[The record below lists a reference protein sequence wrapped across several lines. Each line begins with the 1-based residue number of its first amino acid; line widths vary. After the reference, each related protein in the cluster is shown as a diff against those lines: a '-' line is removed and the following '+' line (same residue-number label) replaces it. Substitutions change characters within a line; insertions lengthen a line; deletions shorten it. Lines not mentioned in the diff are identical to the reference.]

1 MRGRAGTMTRD
12 RVSPRGSVVMMCGL
26 PASGKTTTAER
37 LHGYTGGVLIRSCD
51 VYKELGISLPDW
63 VRRTAGLTRDVTAY
77 EQVRDA
83 AYARMLSLVKERLT
97 AGSRLVIVDAV
108 HGESGKREAV
118 FDVCAAH
125 KADPLLL
132 WCRCEDRT
140 EIERRLGMRRGRE
153 AEPECEASDWS
164 VFEHLARL
172 WEAPTHEWSQ
182 SHAVPILSYDTWVGR
197 LRWLRRARR
206 PVSQLIENALRPG
219 VLDRRVDKRSD
230 PSPILRRGEPDRS
243 QMA

>member
-26 PASGKTTTAER
+26 PASGKTMTAER

-83 AYARMLSLVKERLT
+83 AYARMQSLVKEHLT

-108 HGESGKREAV
+108 HGESGKRTAV

-153 AEPECEASDWS
+153 VSERELRSAQRKGAAPVHFRLSLAQYGDGLIP
-164 VFEHLARL
+164 VFGLARVTDS
-172 WEAPTHEWSQ
+172 W
-182 SHAVPILSYDTWVGR
+182 
-197 LRWLRRARR
+197 
-206 PVSQLIENALRPG
+206 
-219 VLDRRVDKRSD
+219 
-230 PSPILRRGEPDRS
+230 
-243 QMA
+243 

>member
-12 RVSPRGSVVMMCGL
+12 RVSARGSVVMMCGL

-51 VYKELGISLPDW
+51 VYQELGISLPDW
-63 VRRTAGLTRDVTAY
+63 VRRTDGFRRDVTAY

-83 AYARMLSLVKERLT
+83 AYVRMLSLIKDHLT

-108 HGESGKREAV
+108 HGESGKRTAV
-118 FDVCAAH
+118 FEVCAAH
-125 KADPLLL
+125 EADPLLL

-140 EIERRLGMRRGRE
+140 EIERRLCMRRGRE

-172 WEAPTHEWSQ
+172 WEAPSHERSQ
-182 SHAVPILSYDTWVGR
+182 SHAVPLLSYDTWGGR
-197 LRWLRRARR
+197 LRWLRRASR
-206 PVSQLIENALRPG
+206 PVSRLIENALRHG
-219 VLDRRVDKRSD
+219 VLERR
-230 PSPILRRGEPDRS
+230 
-243 QMA
+243 